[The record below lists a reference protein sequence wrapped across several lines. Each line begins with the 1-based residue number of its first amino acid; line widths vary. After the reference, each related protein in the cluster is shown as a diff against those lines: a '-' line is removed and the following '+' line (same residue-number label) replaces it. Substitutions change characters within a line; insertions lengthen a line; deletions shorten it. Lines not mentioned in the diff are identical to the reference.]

1 MSLQIEVVTPART
14 ITAKEVASLAV
25 DTTMGEIEILPGHRP
40 LMTLLETGSARLQF
54 ADGHTEII
62 ATSSGILHLEN
73 DAAVLVVEEAVD
85 VHHLEVQELEDAKML
100 AQKALQGVVTRG
112 NLDQNALD
120 QLSAKVRS
128 ELLKKLKK

>member
-1 MSLQIEVVTPART
+1 MSLQVEVVTPART

-40 LMTLLETGSARLQF
+40 LMTLLETGSARLRF

-73 DAAVLVVEEAVD
+73 DAAVMVVQEAVD
-85 VHHLEVQELEDAKML
+85 VHHLEIQELEDAKIL
-100 AQKALQGVVTRG
+100 AQKALQEVVTQG